1 MRADSSSNLRGRFLI
16 QPHSDKLGNMLA
28 FRERVIVTV
37 YIQDR
42 NAVVGK
48 ILNLLV
54 PTRGLEVA
62 VAPRVI
68 VKGKEIRSLIITAT
82 VHVHGCLHAVGGN
95 IGGGVSNGD
104 LAESSRVDVVL
115 HITSDSLDVGSRLV
129 SSWLVVDDLIARE
142 EGQRVVILGK
152 HLNSSKN
159 ALKVHGVV
167 GGSGLKTVDGVA
179 WVVDVKNQVDAGIS
193 EGVHALVVILGVVDS
208 VNTNSVD
215 AKVLEVL
222 DITEAGLGVSEGIL
236 VGRST
241 TRLVVDTTKVEA
253 LAISP
258 ESYKNS
264 SISAVFSGRMK

>member
-1 MRADSSSNLRGRFLI
+1 MI

-28 FRERVIVTV
+28 FRERVLGIVYV
-37 YIQDR
+37 QNR

-68 VKGKEIRSLIITAT
+68 IKGEEIRSLIITAT
-82 VHVHGCLHAVGGN
+82 VHVHGRLHAVGGN
-95 IGGGVSNGD
+95 VGGGVSNGD

-115 HITSDSLDVGSRLV
+115 HVTSDSLDIGSRLVGSRLV
-129 SSWLVVDDLIARE
+129 VDDLVARE

-159 ALKVHGVV
+159 ALKIHGVV
-167 GGSGLKTVDGVA
+167 GGAGLKTVDGVA
-179 WVVDVKNQVDAGIS
+179 WVVDVKNQVNAGIS
-193 EGVHALVVILGVVDS
+193 EGVHALVVILGVVDG

-215 AKVLEVL
+215 AEVLEVL
-222 DITEAGLGVSEGIL
+222 DVSETGLGVSERIL

-241 TRLVVDTTKVEA
+241 TRLVVNTTEVEA

-258 ESYKNS
+258 ESYRNQS
-264 SISAVFSGRMK
+264 MSAVYSGRMRWTSV